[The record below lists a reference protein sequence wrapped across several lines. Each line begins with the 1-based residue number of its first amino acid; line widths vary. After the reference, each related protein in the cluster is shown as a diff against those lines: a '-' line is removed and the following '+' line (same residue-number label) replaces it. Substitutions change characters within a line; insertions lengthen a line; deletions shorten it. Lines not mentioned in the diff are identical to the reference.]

1 MGRINPGP
9 LPVAARQTSVGAMTG
24 VAPIGPPPTPPPA
37 TVAYEPDLYTDGR
50 YDYVCSEDNSLATL
64 TDGGRYE
71 FEEDVKI
78 PEIRPHVTGGT
89 FEVLVQDRDNTH
101 VTEIIAA
108 ASSAD
113 GDRYDFY
120 PSVIVLK
127 SQALIIKT
135 SAAGS
140 VDVYLRKS
148 DSL

>member
-9 LPVAARQTSVGAMTG
+9 LPVAVRQTSIGAMTG
-24 VAPIGPPPTPPPA
+24 VAPIGPDPQPNP
-37 TVAYEPDLYTDGR
+37 YSPDEYVDGR
-50 YDYVCSEDNSLATL
+50 YDYVDPANHSLATL
-64 TDGGRYE
+64 KDGGRYE
-71 FEEDVKI
+71 FDEDIKI
-78 PEIRPHVTGGT
+78 PEIRPHISGGT

-108 ASSAD
+108 ASPAD
-113 GDRYDFY
+113 GDRYDFH
-120 PSVIVLK
+120 PSVIVLRT
-127 SQALIIKT
+127 QVLIVKT